1 MNSDQKQIDKAFYSD
16 GYNFGMEAVSSGITQ
31 KSMFSALEKMH
42 TAIDNLIDTLSDY
55 AKKQGQLIDCKKG
68 CEWCCYQPIF
78 ALSYEMEYLNDFVKN
93 NFDNIIQ
100 NKIKAKAQQKNN
112 KLKLLNDVDLLNSKH
127 ACPLLEKGACVAYEA
142 RPMACRIYLSTNVN
156 TCLQFYKNPENEKSI
171 PALLDF
177 PLRAGRMMNEGF
189 KAALK
194 TGGLPSKEFRIE
206 EILLVPPIQMS
217 GSLQVEN

>member
-16 GYNFGMEAVSSGITQ
+16 GYNFGMEAVSSAI
-31 KSMFSALEKMH
+31 KHKPMFLALKKMH
-42 TAIDNLIDTLSDY
+42 SAIDNLIDTLSDY

-93 NFDNIIQ
+93 NFDSTAQ

-112 KLKLLNDVDLLNSKH
+112 KLKLLTDADLLNSKH
-127 ACPLLEKGACVAYEA
+127 PCPLLEKGACVAYEV
-142 RPMACRIYLSTNVN
+142 RPMACRIYLSKNVN
-156 TCLQFYKNPENEKSI
+156 TCLQFYKNPENEMSI

-194 TGGLPSKEFRIE
+194 ISGIKVEEFRIE
-206 EILLVPPIQMS
+206 EKLY
-217 GSLQVEN
+217 NN